1 MSQRGKG
8 DESVRTAVSGGE
20 TGGIGK
26 RSTGGGIGKRSTG
39 GGGGGGK
46 KVPPSGAKRHQ
57 KVLVNAIDGITKA
70 AIVRLARRGGV
81 KRLSGNV
88 YNQVRAILKAFMISV
103 LTDVVTYTEHAR
115 RRTINGDD
123 VGRALKRQGRTLYS
137 TENK

>member
-8 DESVRTAVSGGE
+8 DKSVRTAVSGGE
-20 TGGIGK
+20 T
-26 RSTGGGIGKRSTG
+26 GGIGKRSTG

>member
-8 DESVRTAVSGGE
+8 DKSVDTVPVSGRGDAVR
-20 TGGIGK
+20 GGIGK
-26 RSTGGGIGKRSTG
+26 KKPPTGS
-39 GGGGGGK
+39 
-46 KVPPSGAKRHQ
+46 KRHQ
-57 KVLVNAIDGITKA
+57 KQLINAIDGITKP

-88 YNQVRAILKAFMISV
+88 YDQVRAILKAFMIAV
-103 LTDVVTYTEHAR
+103 LTDVVSYTEHAR

-137 TENK
+137 TETK